1 MAQSDKFKRVKP
13 DITPYLFHFTK
24 GENAKETLETIL
36 HEERLCS
43 SSHDFICFTASP

>member
-24 GENAKETLETIL
+24 GENAKETLETIFMKSDYVQAL
-36 HEERLCS
+36 MISFALQRLL
-43 SSHDFICFTASP
+43 

>member
-24 GENAKETLETIL
+24 GENAKKRWKQFYMKSGYVQVLMISFAL
-36 HEERLCS
+36 
-43 SSHDFICFTASP
+43 